1 MRLTPHPCYFNSIK
15 VRLKPNTFAASSLL
29 KGDFNSI
36 KVRLKL
42 NAVAYKEETKEIS
55 IP

>member
-42 NAVAYKEETKEIS
+42 SSDAFSQFEEK
-55 IP
+55 